1 LELKM
6 VNSLACEKI
15 IDCQAEPLGA
25 SWLRR
30 YPTAAETKEQLGA
43 EVFRTGPEGLFRNA
57 LVQSLNDASE
67 VALVCS
73 FLLADKSL
81 AAAIL
86 DAAQRGV
93 RVYVLT
99 ASEHRVTK
107 APADDDQFEQRMV
120 EEHKQLLAQLAG
132 KVVLRSAEHLH
143 AKFLVVDPG
152 NPHKAHAWLSTANFN
167 KALVD
172 SIELGVKLLGNDA
185 RALAEHFQWAFWC
198 ETQHELQGKNR
209 LSSVNPMQ
217 PAAPPKPASDT
228 VIATLKDSWHL
239 RQCVVGMIQAARQE
253 ILVSSYGIAADHAAM
268 DALVQAAQRGVQVTL
283 LTRPRPAVAPA
294 VARLA
299 SIPGTS
305 ILAHDKLHAKALV
318 VDGKV
323 LVMSANLETHGLDS
337 GFEVGVLL
345 SPQPS
350 SLVEMTLRDWA
361 KTFPW
366 VYAAA
371 AQRGD
376 HLGDFCPAESP
387 LRDVKTVT
395 ALWAMPA
402 LPPIVATD
410 ALKLQEAPQ
419 PNIQTPKPPANQLPQ
434 QVKVSWTVQA
444 PRLPKDAVERLQES
458 EKEEKAPDGKVKKIQ
473 IRVPHEPRL
482 FDHRGQTYVLFSQLD
497 QESHVRQR
505 AAELNARVVL
515 L

>member
-1 LELKM
+1 ML
-6 VNSLACEKI
+6 NSLECEKI
-15 IDCQAEPLGA
+15 IDFRAEPLGA
-25 SWLRR
+25 GWLRR
-30 YPTAAETKEQLGA
+30 CPTAPETTEQLGA

-57 LVQSLNDASE
+57 LVQSLNGASE
-67 VALVCS
+67 VALICS

-81 AAAIL
+81 ATAIL

-99 ASEHRVTK
+99 AAEDKVSKTL
-107 APADDDQFEQRMV
+107 ADDEQFEQRMV
-120 EEHKQLLAQLAG
+120 DEHKQLLAQLAG
-132 KVVLRSAEHLH
+132 KVMLRSAEHLH
-143 AKFLVVDPG
+143 AKFLVVDPDT
-152 NPHKAHAWLSTANFN
+152 PHKAHAWLSTANFN

-185 RALAEHFQWAFWC
+185 RALARYFKWAFWC
-198 ETQHELQGKNR
+198 ETQHELQGKDR
-209 LSSVNPMQ
+209 LSSVKPMQ

-299 SIPGTS
+299 STPGAA

-323 LVMSANLETHGLDS
+323 LVMSSNLETHGLDS

-345 SPQPS
+345 SPKPS
-350 SLVEMTLRDWA
+350 RLVEKTLRDWA

-387 LRDVKTVT
+387 LRDVKSVT
-395 ALWAMPA
+395 EVLAMPKL
-402 LPPIVATD
+402 LPIEATD

-419 PNIQTPKPPANQLPQ
+419 PNIPTPKPPANQLPQ

-444 PRLPKDAVERLQES
+444 PRLPKGAVERLQES
-458 EKEEKAPDGKVKKIQ
+458 EKEEKAPDGKVKKIKF
-473 IRVPHEPRL
+473 RVPHEPRL
-482 FDHRGQTYVLFSQLD
+482 FDHKGQAYVLLAQPD
-497 QESHVRQR
+497 QETRVRQR
-505 AAELNARVVL
+505 ADELNARVVL
-515 L
+515 S

>member
-1 LELKM
+1 M
-6 VNSLACEKI
+6 SNSLECEKI
-15 IDCQAEPLGA
+15 IDFRAESLGA
-25 SWLRR
+25 GWLRR
-30 YPTAAETKEQLGA
+30 CPTVPETTEQPGA
-43 EVFRTGPEGLFRNA
+43 EVFRTGPQGLFRNA
-57 LVQSLNDASE
+57 LVQSLNGASE

-73 FLLADKSL
+73 FLLSDKFL

-99 ASEHRVTK
+99 AAEDKVSKTL
-107 APADDDQFEQRMV
+107 ADDEQFEQRMV

-132 KVVLRSAEHLH
+132 KAMLRSAEHLH

-152 NPHKAHAWLSTANFN
+152 NPQKAHAWLSTANFN

-172 SIELGVKLLGNDA
+172 GIELGVKLLGDDA
-185 RALAEHFQWAFWC
+185 RALAEYFQWAFWC

-209 LSSVNPMQ
+209 LSSVKPMQ
-217 PAAPPKPASDT
+217 PSAPPKPVSDT
-228 VIATLKDSWHL
+228 VIATLKDSWCL
-239 RQCVVGMIQAARQE
+239 RQRVISMIQAARHE
-253 ILVSSYGIAADHAAM
+253 ILVASYSIAADHAAM

-299 SIPGTS
+299 STQGTS

-318 VDGKV
+318 VDGQV
-323 LVMSANLETHGLDS
+323 LVFFFNLRTPPLYTR
-337 GFEVGVLL
+337 FEVAVLL
-345 SPQPS
+345 SSQPS
-350 SLVEMTLRDWA
+350 KLVEKTLRDWL

-387 LRDVKTVT
+387 LRDVKSVT

-410 ALKLQEAPQ
+410 ALKLDEAPP
-419 PNIQTPKPPANQLPQ
+419 PNIQAPKPPANQLPQ

-444 PRLPKDAVERLQES
+444 PRLPKGAVERFRES
-458 EKEEKAPDGKVKKIQ
+458 EKEEKTPDGKVKKIKT
-473 IRVPHEPRL
+473 RVPYEPRL
-482 FDHRGQTYVLFSQLD
+482 FDHRNQAYVLLSQPD
-497 QESHVRQR
+497 QETRVRQR
-505 AAELNARVVL
+505 AAELNAWVVL
-515 L
+515 P

>member
-1 LELKM
+1 ML
-6 VNSLACEKI
+6 NSLECEKI
-15 IDCQAEPLGA
+15 IDFRAEPLGA
-25 SWLRR
+25 GWLRR
-30 YPTAAETKEQLGA
+30 CPTAPETTEQPGA
-43 EVFRTGPEGLFRNA
+43 EVFRTGREGLFRNA
-57 LVQSLNDASE
+57 LVQSLNDAAE

-73 FLLADKSL
+73 FLLADKPL
-81 AAAIL
+81 AKAIL

-99 ASEHRVTK
+99 AAEDKVSKTL
-107 APADDDQFEQRMV
+107 ADDEQFEQRMV
-120 EEHKQLLAQLAG
+120 DEHKQLLAQLAG
-132 KVVLRSAEHLH
+132 KVTLRSAEHLH

-152 NPHKAHAWLSTANFN
+152 IPHKAHAWLSTANFN

-172 SIELGVKLLGNDA
+172 SIELGVKLLGDDA
-185 RALAEHFQWAFWC
+185 RALAEYFQWAFWC

-209 LSSVNPMQ
+209 LSSVKPMQ

-239 RQCVVGMIQAARQE
+239 RQRVIGMIQAARQE

-299 SIPGTS
+299 STPGTS
-305 ILAHDKLHAKALV
+305 IFAHDKLHAKALV
-318 VDGKV
+318 VDGQV

-350 SLVEMTLRDWA
+350 RLVEMTLRDWA

-387 LRDVKTVT
+387 LRDVKSVI

-402 LPPIVATD
+402 LPSVVATD
-410 ALKLQEAPQ
+410 ALKLQESPQ
-419 PNIQTPKPPANQLPQ
+419 PNIPTPKPPANQLPQ
-434 QVKVSWTVQA
+434 QVKVNWTVQA
-444 PRLPKDAVERLQES
+444 PRLPKGAVERLQES
-458 EKEEKAPDGKVKKIQ
+458 EKEEKAPDGKVKKIK

-482 FDHRGQTYVLFSQLD
+482 FDHRGQSYVLLAQAD
-497 QESHVRQR
+497 QETHVRQR
-505 AAELNARVVL
+505 AAELNAWVVL
-515 L
+515 P

>member
-1 LELKM
+1 M
-6 VNSLACEKI
+6 SNSLECEKI
-15 IDCQAEPLGA
+15 IDCRAEPLGA
-25 SWLRR
+25 GWLRR
-30 YPTAAETKEQLGA
+30 CPTEPETTEQPGA

-57 LVQSLNDASE
+57 LVQSLNGASE

-73 FLLADKSL
+73 FLLSDKSL

-99 ASEHRVTK
+99 AAEDKVSKTL
-107 APADDDQFEQRMV
+107 ADDEQFEQRMV

-132 KVVLRSAEHLH
+132 KVMLRSAEHLH

-152 NPHKAHAWLSTANFN
+152 NPQKAHAWLSTANFN

-172 SIELGVKLLGNDA
+172 SIELGVKLLGDDA
-185 RALAEHFQWAFWC
+185 RALAEYFQWAFWC

-209 LSSVNPMQ
+209 LSAVKPMQ
-217 PAAPPKPASDT
+217 PAAPPKPVSDT
-228 VIATLKDSWHL
+228 VIATLKDSWRL
-239 RQCVVGMIQAARQE
+239 RQRVIGMIEAARHE
-253 ILVSSYGIAADHAAM
+253 ILVASYGIAADHAAM
-268 DALVQAAQRGVQVTL
+268 EALVQAAQRGVQVTL

-299 SIPGTS
+299 SMPGTS

-318 VDGKV
+318 VDGQV
-323 LVMSANLETHGLDS
+323 LVMSANLESHGLDS

-345 SPQPS
+345 SPQS
-350 SLVEMTLRDWA
+350 AKWVEMSLRDWV

-366 VYAAA
+366 VYAVA

-376 HLGDFCPAESP
+376 HLGDFCLAESP
-387 LRDVKTVT
+387 LRDAKSVT

-402 LPPIVATD
+402 LPPIVAAD

-419 PNIQTPKPPANQLPQ
+419 PNIQAPKPPANQLPQ

-444 PRLPKDAVERLQES
+444 PRLPKGAVERLRES
-458 EKEEKAPDGKVKKIQ
+458 EKEEKAPDGKVKKIKT
-473 IRVPHEPRL
+473 RVPHEPRL
-482 FDHRGQTYVLFSQLD
+482 FDYRGQAYVLLSQPN
-497 QESHVRQR
+497 QEAYARQ
-505 AAELNARVVL
+505 AASELNAKVVL

>member
-1 LELKM
+1 M
-6 VNSLACEKI
+6 SNSLECEKI
-15 IDCQAEPLGA
+15 IDCRAEPLGA
-25 SWLRR
+25 GWLRR
-30 YPTAAETKEQLGA
+30 CPTAPETTEQPGA
-43 EVFRTGPEGLFRNA
+43 EVLRTGPQGLFRNA
-57 LVQSLNDASE
+57 LVQSLNGASE

-73 FLLADKSL
+73 FLLSDKSL

-99 ASEHRVTK
+99 AAEDKVSKTL
-107 APADDDQFEQRMV
+107 ADDEQFEQRMV

-132 KVVLRSAEHLH
+132 KAMLRSAEHLH

-152 NPHKAHAWLSTANFN
+152 NPDKAHAWLSTANFN

-172 SIELGVKLLGNDA
+172 GIELGVKLLGDDA
-185 RALAEHFQWAFWC
+185 RALAEYFQWAFWC

-209 LSSVNPMQ
+209 LSSVKPMQ

-228 VIATLKDSWHL
+228 VIATLKDSWFL
-239 RQCVVGMIQAARQE
+239 RQSVVGMIQAARHE
-253 ILVSSYGIAADHAAM
+253 ILVASYSIAADHAAM

-299 SIPGTS
+299 STPGTS

-318 VDGKV
+318 VDGQV

-345 SPQPS
+345 SSQPS
-350 SLVEMTLRDWA
+350 RLVEMTLRDWA

-366 VYAAA
+366 VYVAA

-387 LRDVKTVT
+387 LREVKSVT
-395 ALWAMPA
+395 ELWAMPA

-419 PNIQTPKPPANQLPQ
+419 PNIQAPKPPANQLPQ

-444 PRLPKDAVERLQES
+444 PRLPKGAVERLQES
-458 EKEEKAPDGKVKKIQ
+458 EKEEKAQDGKIKKIKT
-473 IRVPHEPRL
+473 RVPHEPRL
-482 FDHRGQTYVLFSQLD
+482 FDHRNQAYVLLSQSD
-497 QESHVRQR
+497 QETRVRQR

-515 L
+515 P

>member
-1 LELKM
+1 ML
-6 VNSLACEKI
+6 NSLECEKI
-15 IDCQAEPLGA
+15 IDFRAEPLGA
-25 SWLRR
+25 GWLRR
-30 YPTAAETKEQLGA
+30 CPTAPETTEQPGA

-57 LVQSLNDASE
+57 LVQSLNDAAE

-73 FLLADKSL
+73 FLLADKPL
-81 AAAIL
+81 AKAIL

-99 ASEHRVTK
+99 AAEDKVSKTL
-107 APADDDQFEQRMV
+107 ADDDQFEQRMV

-132 KVVLRSAEHLH
+132 KVMLRSAEHLH

-152 NPHKAHAWLSTANFN
+152 NPRNVHAWLSTANFN

-172 SIELGVKLLGNDA
+172 SIELGVKLLGDDA
-185 RALAEHFQWAFWC
+185 RALAEYFQWAFWC
-198 ETQHELQGKNR
+198 ETQHELQGENR
-209 LSSVNPMQ
+209 LSSVKPMQ

-239 RQCVVGMIQAARQE
+239 RQRVISMIQAAHQE

-283 LTRPRPAVAPA
+283 LTRPRPAVEPA

-299 SIPGTS
+299 STPGTR

-318 VDGKV
+318 VDGQV

-345 SPQPS
+345 SHQQS
-350 SLVEMTLRDWA
+350 RLVEMTLRDWA

-387 LRDVKTVT
+387 LREVKSVT
-395 ALWAMPA
+395 ELWAMPT

-410 ALKLQEAPQ
+410 ALKLDEAPQ
-419 PNIQTPKPPANQLPQ
+419 PNIQVPKPPANKLPQ

-444 PRLPKDAVERLQES
+444 PRLPKGAVERFRES
-458 EKEEKAPDGKVKKIQ
+458 EKEEKAPDGKVKKIKT
-473 IRVPHEPRL
+473 RVPHEPRL
-482 FDHRGQTYVLFSQLD
+482 FDHGGKAYVLLAQSD
-497 QESHVRQR
+497 QETRVRQQ

-515 L
+515 P